1 MLEVGTVWSTLIVT
15 VSVTVWLLARSVA
28 VPLAMV
34 PTVSCVIVHDEV
46 TLTGP
51 VTPIPPGALALPSA
65 TVPDA
70 THPAIAIPE
79 RPSEHVNVTRT
90 LLVYQP
96 LLPAVPV
103 MA

>member
-28 VPLAMV
+28 VPLAIV
-34 PTVSCVIVHDEV
+34 PTVSWVIVHVVV

-51 VTPIPPGALALPSA
+51 VTPVPPGAPGEPSA
-65 TVPDA
+65 AVPEA
-70 THPAIAIPE
+70 TQPAIAIPE

-96 LLPAVPV
+96 LLPAVPAMV
-103 MA
+103 